1 MVSHDLCL
9 ARLLAQALAA
19 EMATLA
25 PVADFL
31 QHLVNGEL
39 ARLRLK
45 SVNRARAH
53 RRLRHYLADWAPL
66 QVRHL
71 PALAHLPPPSSTFLL
86 LLPTLHTTFHYHP
99 LPSISFSPPLRP
111 DAPTF
116 HYHPLPSI
124 SFSPPLRPDAP
135 TLGPYRT
142 SPSRSTATCST
153 RATYCRAWGPMG
165 HGASNAPSGMPS
177 PRSPQIS
184 PPATAFDGRLSPCA
198 MVPPA
203 CLQRH
208 ALVHS
213 AEL

>member
-71 PALAHLPPPSSTFLL
+71 PALSHLPPPSSTFLL
-86 LLPTLHTTFHYHP
+86 LLPTLHT
-99 LPSISFSPPLRP
+99 
-111 DAPTF
+111 TF

-184 PPATAFDGRLSPCA
+184 PPATAFDDRLSPCA